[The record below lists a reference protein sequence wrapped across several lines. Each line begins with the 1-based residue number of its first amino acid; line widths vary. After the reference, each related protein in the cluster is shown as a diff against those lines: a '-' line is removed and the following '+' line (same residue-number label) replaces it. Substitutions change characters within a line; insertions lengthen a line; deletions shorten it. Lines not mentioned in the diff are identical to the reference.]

1 MEDMRD
7 WQAKWIWRQELPHA
21 RDHELV
27 YFRRSFMV
35 NGEGCKLTVHVSAD
49 SRYRLYLNGEPVS
62 VGPCKGDAY
71 THYYETVDL
80 SGKLL
85 PGRNVLAAKALHY
98 GGTSPWRMAEHG
110 PVSVWRSEAGGFL
123 LEGAVTA
130 AGGELI
136 ERLDTDS
143 SWRCLKDEG
152 YGYVPVPMI
161 QWAGGLESVDG
172 EKQPQ
177 GWETS
182 AYDDSHWPAAVP
194 FYDVRNDWGELSAW
208 PLEPRPIPPLYERTN
223 GFQGITYLEGAAE
236 AALSSMLGPAS
247 ESATPQGLELPP
259 NSRMVVE
266 LDAGQLTTG
275 YIRLE
280 MTGGQGAVLRL
291 LCSECYEPENST
303 RGKRIKG
310 IRNQTE
316 GGKLM
321 GEYDTYRVAGTGSG
335 AEDRKPE
342 AYEPFWFRT
351 FRFIR
356 LEIETGLQELSLTSI
371 RYRETGYPLEVESEF
386 DCSDPQFRAM
396 WTMGIRTLQ
405 LCMHETYEDCPYYE
419 QLQYT
424 KDTRLMMRYQYG
436 ISADDRMARRALHD
450 FHSSQLPSGMLQ
462 CRTPSMYTHII
473 PAFSF
478 DWIYMLQE
486 HLAYF
491 GDLQLVRRYR
501 PTVIALLDWFE
512 RKRTAEGLV
521 GGMPPR
527 YWTHFDWVNEWPG
540 GAPPLPKD
548 QPMTLHSLMYAAAL
562 NAAADLM
569 QHSGWG
575 ELAAEYR
582 DKATDVNEA
591 VIRACW
597 SEERQLFEDAP
608 NSGSFS
614 QHPQVWAVLSG
625 LIEGDEARRLLRRAL
640 RVESLPVISL
650 PMTYQL
656 LRALDMTGLYDEIG
670 TAYWERWRKFIGL
683 ELTTFPEEDIVG
695 PRSDCH
701 GWSALPLS
709 EFSARILGVSPG
721 APGFERIVVR
731 PVLGKLTWAKG
742 KVATVKGPVSVEWRL
757 EDGEFAI
764 RVEGPNVPIELA
776 LPDGTTRAFLGKGQ
790 YSCGISKT
798 SDHLHS

>member
-1 MEDMRD
+1 MEDRKN
-7 WQAKWIWRQELPHA
+7 WQAKWIWRKELAHA
-21 RDHELV
+21 RGHELV
-27 YFRRSFMV
+27 YFRRSFAV
-35 NGEGCKLTVHVSAD
+35 PEEGGKLVVHVSAD

-62 VGPCKGDAY
+62 VGPCKGDAH

-80 SGKLL
+80 SDKLL
-85 PGRNVLAAKALHY
+85 PGTPNALAAKVLHY

-123 LEGAVTA
+123 LEGALTA
-130 AGGELI
+130 ESGELI
-136 ERLDTDS
+136 ERLDTDG

-152 YGYVPVPMI
+152 YDYVPVPMM

-172 EKQPQ
+172 AKQPQ
-177 GWETS
+177 GWETA
-182 AYDDSHWPAAVP
+182 AYDDGGWPAAVP
-194 FYDVRNDWGELSAW
+194 FYDVRNDWGELSPW
-208 PLEPRPIPPLYERTN
+208 SLEPRPIPPLYERTS
-223 GFQGITYLEGAAE
+223 GFRSIAYAEGAAE
-236 AALSSMLGPAS
+236 AALQSLLGPAA
-247 ESATPQGLELPP
+247 ATGGSLQLAP

-280 MTGGQGAVLRL
+280 LAGGQGALIRI
-291 LCSECYEPENST
+291 LCAECYEPEISA
-303 RGKRIKG
+303 RGKRVKG
-310 IRNQTE
+310 IRNQRE

-321 GEYDTYRVAGTGSG
+321 GEYDSYRVAGTGAFTKDG
-335 AEDRKPE
+335 LQPE

-351 FRFIR
+351 FRYVR
-356 LEIETGLQELSLTSI
+356 LEIETGPKALALTGI
-371 RYRETGYPLEVESEF
+371 GYRETGYPLEVESEF
-386 DCSDPQFRAM
+386 DCSDPDFKTM

-436 ISADDRMARRALHD
+436 ISTDDRLAKRAMFD

-462 CRTPSMYTHII
+462 CRTPSMFTHII

-486 HLAYF
+486 HFAYF
-491 GDLQLVRRYR
+491 GDLQLIRRYR

-512 RKRTAEGLV
+512 RARTAEGLV

-540 GAPPLPKD
+540 GSPPLPKD
-548 QPMTLHSLMYAAAL
+548 RPMTLHSLMYAAAL
-562 NAAADLM
+562 NAAAELM
-569 QHSGWG
+569 QQSGWT

-582 DKATDVNEA
+582 DKAADVNAA
-591 VIRACW
+591 VIRTCW
-597 SEERQLFEDAP
+597 SEKRQLFEDAP
-608 NSGSFS
+608 GSGSFS

-625 LIEGDEARRLLRRAL
+625 LTEGDAARQLLQRSL
-640 RVESLPVISL
+640 HDESLPVISL

-656 LRALDMTGLYDEIG
+656 LQALNAAGLYDELG
-670 TAYWERWRKFIGL
+670 PAYWERWRKFIGL

-709 EFSARILGVSPG
+709 EFTSRILGVAPG
-721 APGFERIVVR
+721 APGFETIAVR
-731 PVLGKLTWAKG
+731 PTLGKLAWARG
-742 KVATVKGPVSVEWRL
+742 KVATVKGPVSVEWHLQDERFTISV
-757 EDGEFAI
+757 DG
-764 RVEGPNVPIELA
+764 PSVPIELA
-776 LPDGTTRAFLGKGQ
+776 LPDGTTAAFIGKGQ